1 MSMQSLEKST
11 QTPIPGGS
19 DQRTTRAR
27 LMRRLHANNRIA
39 QGVLWAITGIVV
51 LIFISIIV
59 YLLLAGFTYL
69 FNPEF
74 YTTADPTQHPISIAP
89 ELFNTFYILIL
100 TEVILF
106 PISLAAG
113 IYLIEYAPQGR
124 LVSAI
129 HFAAETLAGVPSIV
143 IGLFG
148 VIAFAVTFHLGTSR
162 LTGALALLCLNL
174 PLALRLFE
182 DALASVPRELREG
195 SLALGATK
203 WHTIRSVVLPSA
215 LPGLVTGLI
224 LSAGKIIG
232 EAAALIF
239 TMGTFNPANVYTL
252 NPLIASDTLTVHLWY
267 VKTQGAGAI
276 QGLSTAG
283 ATAVSAGSAT
293 LLILILLLINL
304 SARGLGRYL
313 QRRITAA

>member
-1 MSMQSLEKST
+1 MSMPGLKQTAEVAT
-11 QTPIPGGS
+11 QEGAA
-19 DQRTTRAR
+19 QRAAMAR
-27 LMRRLHANNRIA
+27 LMRRLHTTNRIA
-39 QGVLWAITGIVV
+39 LGVLWAITGIVV
-51 LIFISIIV
+51 LIFISVIV
-59 YLLLAGFTYL
+59 YLILTGITYL

-74 YTTADPTQHPISIAP
+74 YSLDQNNPISIAP

-100 TEVILF
+100 TEIILF
-106 PISLAAG
+106 PISLAAA

-124 LVSAI
+124 LVTAI

-148 VIAFAVTFHLGTSR
+148 VIAFAVTLHLGTSR
-162 LTGALALLCLNL
+162 LTGALALICLNL

-182 DALASVPRELREG
+182 EALSSVPRDLREG
-195 SLALGATK
+195 GLALGATK
-203 WHTIRSVVLPSA
+203 WHTIRTVVLPSA

-239 TMGTFNPANVYTL
+239 TMGTFNPANVFTL
-252 NPLIASDTLTVHLWY
+252 NPFIASDTLTVHLWY

-276 QGLSTAG
+276 PGLSTAG
-283 ATAVSAGSAT
+283 ATSVSAGSAT
-293 LLILILLLINL
+293 LLILILLIINL
-304 SARGLGRYL
+304 SARGFGRYL
-313 QRRITAA
+313 QRRITAS